1 MMLIKCCHGPRRTV
15 ADSPRIIP
23 IIPARGAMTALALD
37 HGQSPPGLRGFAQ
50 PAALT
55 LMQIKE

>member
-1 MMLIKCCHGPRRTV
+1 MARAGQLPNRPG
-15 ADSPRIIP
+15 SSW
-23 IIPARGAMTALALD
+23 IIPARGALTVLALD